1 MNDSLLNLF
10 AFVHSQKKKIHPS
23 SPAKWQKGK
32 ELTDSKPV
40 KADFVIIHA
49 LLFKNVAPPGDVE
62 KLIIF

>member
-1 MNDSLLNLF
+1 MNGFLLNLF
-10 AFVHSQKKKIHPS
+10 GFVHCPKKIQPS

-32 ELTDSKPV
+32 ELSDNRPA

-49 LLFKNVAPPGDVE
+49 LLFKNVAPSGYIE